1 MIDFVDTSLFVRITF
16 WIAIEKTCTMYF
28 YIDQTGLFCRTCR
41 FCIWESLIFKLEMCV
56 HLFINKIVRQY
67 LGLIFLPFSS
77 IYTDIYLQY
86 DKGAIQSALMSDS

>member
-28 YIDQTGLFCRTCR
+28 YINQTGLFCRTCR
-41 FCIWESLIFKLEMCV
+41 FCIRESLIFKLEMCI

-67 LGLIFLPFSS
+67 LGLIFYHFRLFIRTSICNMIKAQSSLP
-77 IYTDIYLQY
+77 
-86 DKGAIQSALMSDS
+86 